1 MISSSSRVQEM
12 QGRVSKTGGV
22 FSWGQGEAIQRA
34 LLAGKGS
41 HADQLLQVADEFLRC

>member
-1 MISSSSRVQEM
+1 MMISSSRNA
-12 QGRVSKTGGV
+12 GGGYPKLEARYG
-22 FSWGQGEAIQRA
+22 GQGEAIQRA